1 MFNNNIYLQKNPNME
16 KMHTPSEVAENIKKI
31 IRQQYKGLNE
41 YAMHKNITPTQ
52 LYTILNGKE

>member
-1 MFNNNIYLQKNPNME
+1 MENI
-16 KMHTPSEVAENIKKI
+16 HTPSEVAENIKKI

-52 LYTILNGKE
+52 LYLSFSNSYTQKS